1 MSSSEVRK
9 VVGQL
14 QDLPTL
20 PTIVTE
26 VLRIYDDPNS
36 TSKDFA
42 QVFSRDQAMSL
53 NILKLVNSSYYSLS
67 RKITSVIHAIN
78 LLGYNEVRRLALS
91 ISVIKLFPGKIS
103 LSSFSHKE
111 FWIHSLATGIASE
124 VLATKIKLP
133 RREDAFIC
141 GLIHDVGKLI
151 LEQYWHERFEEIL
164 RIVSVRKIPFYVAE
178 EKTFGYNHT
187 YIGMKAVRKWSL
199 PEIFYYGV
207 RFHHN
212 PGRTE
217 DCAEFVATIHAADH
231 LVKRMKLGNSGDS
244 IVPQL
249 KEPARSLFAFT
260 DGEWRELEEKT
271 LAKTKDARTFLTI

>member
-1 MSSSEVRK
+1 M
-9 VVGQL
+9 GQL

-26 VLRIYDDPNS
+26 VLRIYEDPNS

-42 QVFSRDQAMSL
+42 SVFSRDQAMSL

-67 RKITSVIHAIN
+67 KKITSVVHAIN
-78 LLGYNEVRRLALS
+78 LLGYNEVRRLALG
-91 ISVIKLFPGKIS
+91 ISVIKLFPSKIS
-103 LSSFSHKE
+103 FSSFSHKD
-111 FWIHSLATGIASE
+111 FWIHSLATGVAAE
-124 VLATKIKLP
+124 VLAKKIRLP
-133 RREDAFIC
+133 HHEDAFIC
-141 GLIHDVGKLI
+141 GLVHDVGKLI

-164 RIVSVRKIPFYVAE
+164 KIVSVRNIPFYVAE

-187 YIGMKAVRKWSL
+187 YIGMKAIRKWAL
-199 PEIFYYGV
+199 PDLFYYGV

-217 DCAEFVATIHAADH
+217 EHPEFVASIHTADH
-231 LVKRMKLGNSGDS
+231 IVKKMNLGSSGDNV
-244 IVPQL
+244 VPQL

-260 DGEWRELEEKT
+260 DAEWAELGQKI